1 MDIPNFR
8 DIVQKLSVFKNNVAL
23 LVSVIIALVSVILFV
38 PTQLMSGRLK
48 EQINQQSL
56 TKGREVER
64 WDGKPISRNQW
75 TEAEKRQIE
84 CANDANEIANLAKQ
98 STQRELLSYEIFPV
112 PKDVSTL
119 IFKKFGQ
126 RYRESID
133 ELIARVNAN
142 DCPSDAEIERGVEDS
157 SGVRRS
163 GGRFSSMGQ
172 MGPSMGS
179 PIRSTARSLRNPS
192 MSPYGGMYGMGEV
205 RRTIIDEICT
215 ERAQSCSV
223 YVNPVDLAGYEFWAD
238 YKLAVDPNKA
248 IEDCWYHQLS
258 YWVIEDIFDTVDAM
272 NSAYDSVLTAPV
284 KRLLRVSF
292 TMGLKRPGSTG
303 GVFTGRSKRRSSG
316 RKGDESDRPAY
327 VFSMDDGLTEACT
340 GRFTDDDIDVTHF
353 NVAVV
358 IGTKAVLPF
367 MQQLCSAKQHVVRDA
382 GPLAGDPNRK
392 PQDAGPSKHNQIT
405 ILETKIRSI
414 DQVEQEGILHR
425 FYRYGEDIVVEL
437 DLICEYI
444 FNKEG
449 YDEIKPES
457 AKKVP
462 EVVDTRGRRY

>member
-8 DIVQKLSVFKNNVAL
+8 DIVQKLSVFKNNVSL
-23 LVSVIIALVSVILFV
+23 LVSVIIALVSVLLFV
-38 PTQLMSGRLK
+38 PTQLMSGRLRD
-48 EQINQQSL
+48 QIDQESI
-56 TKGREVER
+56 TKGTEVQTFAA
-64 WDGKPISRNQW
+64 KPLSRRQW
-75 TEAEKRQIE
+75 EVMEKRQIE
-84 CANDANEIANLAKQ
+84 YANDANEIAKLAKQ
-98 STQRELLSYEIFPV
+98 STQRELLSYEIFPA
-112 PKDVSTL
+112 PTDLSTL

-126 RYRESID
+126 RFREGVD
-133 ELIARVNAN
+133 ELIARANAG
-142 DCPSDAEIERGVEDS
+142 DCPTAVEIERGLENS
-157 SGVRRS
+157 SGIRGTR
-163 GGRFSSMGQ
+163 GGR
-172 MGPSMGS
+172 MGPSMGAPMGAS
-179 PIRSTARSLRNPS
+179 MRPSMMRASRNPL
-192 MSPYGGMYGMGEV
+192 MNPYGGGMYGMMGEV

-238 YKLAVDPNKA
+238 YKLAVDPNTA
-248 IEDCWYHQLS
+248 IEDCWYHQLA
-258 YWVIEDIFDTVDAM
+258 YWVIEDIFDTIEAM

-284 KRLLRVSF
+284 KRLQSLTF
-292 TMGLKRPGSTG
+292 TMGLKSPAAGG
-303 GVFTGRSKRRSSG
+303 GVFTGRGRRRGSRAKR
-316 RKGDESDRPAY
+316 DEADKPAY
-327 VFSMDDGLTEACT
+327 VFSMEDGLTESCT

-367 MQQLCSAKQHVVRDA
+367 MQELCSAKQHVVRDA
-382 GPLAGDPNRK
+382 APPAGDPN
-392 PQDAGPSKHNQIT
+392 SKHNQIT

-414 DQVEQEGILHR
+414 DQVEQEGIAHR

-449 YDEIKPES
+449 YDDIKPES

-462 EVVDTRGRRY
+462 EVVDTRSRRY